1 MLFSTKRRYLIQTS
15 DLTGGIA
22 LIYAT
27 TQSFQET
34 RTYLREELNVYHPDS
49 SIDMHRY

>member
-1 MLFSTKRRYLIQTS
+1 MLFNTKRCYLIQTS

-22 LIYAT
+22 LIYVT

-34 RTYLREELNVYHPDS
+34 RTYLREELNVYHPNL
-49 SIDMHRY
+49 SIDMYRY